1 MAVQERHGVSP
12 SSAPMGSGLPAGRMP
27 PVPTSEFDGADV
39 RGARRRR
46 RAERRTRY
54 RTTWWFPFLVLLM
67 ALSGCWTLLKADQL
81 LAEKL
86 IWPSQ
91 GAQFVEVGPVPEDT
105 AATGG
110 RVMVVVGGLNRKS
123 GTGAAAALMPVLT
136 VGHTRVFSL
145 VYGSG
150 INDQDL
156 LDKFDALMSRLQ
168 PREVSFYGS
177 SMGGD
182 IALNLAA
189 HTQEA
194 RVGYR
199 QDLLT
204 SLTAAGRPGAGEA
217 PGGVAG
223 SVAGDGASRAD
234 TPLVQRNEEVG
245 SQAGR
250 FSSILVLPDSALL
263 SGAGSAL
270 IGAGGVAAAALGP
283 IGVDDSG
290 ISGNEAP
297 AGADPFGADPVEDQ
311 PVPPRLGVIYLDCSP
326 LGADDVRDASR
337 TQADAITALT
347 EAIGTEGG
355 VAVRLTA
362 EVLGQQAQWSTG
374 RLPFLDI
381 RWTDLKFKIRQ
392 VWRDKIDAPG
402 ISTQL
407 VKDQYG
413 VIRRMDI
420 DEVADSLG
428 PGARIVYFR
437 PENPAD
443 DHTIRVDRVESTF
456 QALAAD
462 KGLDVRVVPIP
473 DGHHASA
480 ESNPDTYRSAIT
492 AVNGGGT

>member
-1 MAVQERHGVSP
+1 
-12 SSAPMGSGLPAGRMP
+12 MP
-27 PVPTSEFDGADV
+27 PVRASDFDGADV
-39 RGARRRR
+39 RRVRRRAL
-46 RAERRTRY
+46 AERRTRY
-54 RTTWWFPFLVLLM
+54 RSAWWFPLLVLLM
-67 ALSGCWTLLKADQL
+67 VLSGCWALLKTDQL

-91 GAQFVEVGPVPEDT
+91 GAQFVEVGPVPEDP

-156 LDKFDALMSRLQ
+156 VDKFDALMSRLQ
-168 PREVSFYGS
+168 PQEVSFYGS

-182 IALNLAA
+182 VALNLAA
-189 HTQEA
+189 HAQEA

-199 QDLLT
+199 QDLLAA
-204 SLTAAGRPGAGEA
+204 LTASAGSTAGEPPGA
-217 PGGVAG
+217 VAG
-223 SVAGDGASRAD
+223 TGVNDGGSQAD
-234 TPLVQRNEEVG
+234 APLVQRNEQVG

-250 FSSILVLPDSALL
+250 LASILVLPDSQLF

-270 IGAGGVAAAALGP
+270 TGAGDVAADGIGRIGADAREAAMSAVP
-283 IGVDDSG
+283 
-290 ISGNEAP
+290 AP
-297 AGADPFGADPVEDQ
+297 ADPVETA
-311 PVPPRLGVIYLDCSP
+311 PAAPPRLGVIYLDCSP

-347 EAIGTEGG
+347 EAIDTEGG
-355 VAVRLTA
+355 VAVRLAA
-362 EVLGQQAQWSTG
+362 EVLGQQTQWSTG

-381 RWTDLKFKIRQ
+381 RWDDLKYKIRQ
-392 VWRDKIDAPG
+392 VWRDKIGAPG

-420 DEVADSLG
+420 DDVADSLG
-428 PGARIVYFR
+428 PGTRIVFFR
-437 PENPAD
+437 PENAAD
-443 DHTIRVDRVESTF
+443 DRTIRVDRVESTL
-456 QALAAD
+456 QALAAE
-462 KGLDVRVVPIP
+462 KGLDVRVVPVP

-480 ESNPDTYRSAIT
+480 ESNPDSYRKAIT

>member
-1 MAVQERHGVSP
+1 
-12 SSAPMGSGLPAGRMP
+12 MP

-39 RGARRRR
+39 RRARRRE
-46 RAERRTRY
+46 RAERRARY
-54 RTTWWFPFLVLLM
+54 RGTWWFPFLVLLI
-67 ALSGCWTLLKADQL
+67 ALSGCWSLLKADQL

-91 GAQFVEVGPVPEDT
+91 GAQFVEVGPVPADP
-105 AATGG
+105 AVTGG

-189 HTQEA
+189 HAQEA

-199 QDLLT
+199 LELLA
-204 SLTAAGRPGAGEA
+204 SLTAAGSTAGEA
-217 PGGVAG
+217 PAGVAG
-223 SVAGDGASRAD
+223 SLAGNGAPQAE

-245 SQAGR
+245 SHAGELG
-250 FSSILVLPDSALL
+250 SILVLPDSRLF

-270 IGAGGVAAAALGP
+270 TGADGVAAAGIGPAGIGPAGIRP
-283 IGVDDSG
+283 IGVNDSG
-290 ISGNEAP
+290 ARGTAAP
-297 AGADPFGADPVEDQ
+297 ASSDSVGDRHA
-311 PVPPRLGVIYLDCSP
+311 VPPRLGVIYLDCSP
-326 LGADDVRDASR
+326 LGADDVRDESR

-347 EAIGTEGG
+347 EAIDTEGG

-374 RLPFLDI
+374 RLPFLDV
-381 RWTDLKFKIRQ
+381 RWSDLKFKIRQ
-392 VWRDKIDAPG
+392 VWRDKIGAPG

-443 DHTIRVDRVESTF
+443 DHTIRVDRVESTL

-462 KGLDVRVVPIP
+462 RGLDVRVVPIP
-473 DGHHASA
+473 DGHHAGA
-480 ESNPDTYRSAIT
+480 ESNPDNYRNAIT
-492 AVNGGGT
+492 ARNGGGT